1 MRQMKKV
8 SLDEIKKLARL
19 SRIDLSEEEAE
30 SLRGELENILGYV
43 DQLSDVDTEGL
54 ETTSQVTGLTNQ
66 MRKDEIK
73 DYDVGREDLLKNAP
87 DSQDGYIK
95 VKKVL

>member
-1 MRQMKKV
+1 MERMKKV
-8 SLDEIKKLARL
+8 SLDEIKKLALL
-19 SRIDLSEEEAE
+19 SRIDLSNEEAE
-30 SLRGELENILGYV
+30 SLREELENILGYV

-73 DYDVGREDLLKNAP
+73 DYGVDREDLLKNAP
-87 DSQDGYIK
+87 DTQDGYIK